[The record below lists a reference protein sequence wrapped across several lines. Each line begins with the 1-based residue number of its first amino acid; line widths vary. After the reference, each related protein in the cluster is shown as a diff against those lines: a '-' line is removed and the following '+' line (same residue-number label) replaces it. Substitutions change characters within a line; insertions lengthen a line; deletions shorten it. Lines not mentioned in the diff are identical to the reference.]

1 MRISRLSPDRVV
13 FALSLPVLIL
23 LHQESSSPGRV
34 GYQLRQM
41 GYCLDIRRPP
51 MGDPLP
57 DRLDNYAGV
66 VVFGGPMSANDNDHW
81 LLEELKLIERSIN
94 QNAPY
99 LGLCLGAQM
108 MCRVLGTK
116 VYKHPEQKCEIG
128 YYPITPTETGL
139 ILAKSLRVAWPTEVY
154 HWHREGF
161 DLPNGATALAIG
173 DIFPLQAFRYNMSA
187 FCLQFHPEV
196 TYAMMC
202 RWTVR
207 AYDRMQH
214 PGAREAR
221 DHLSGWFQHDH
232 AVAEWLK
239 PFLYHWLAQDQRK
252 EFGNAYPGNLK

>member
-1 MRISRLSPDRVV
+1 MSR
-13 FALSLPVLIL
+13 PVLIV
-23 LHQESSSPGRV
+23 LHQETSSPGRV

-41 GYCLDIRRPP
+41 GYRLDIRRPP
-51 MGDPLP
+51 LGDPLP
-57 DRLDNYAGV
+57 DRLDDHAGIA
-66 VVFGGPMSANDNDHW
+66 VFGGPMSANDNDAW
-81 LLEELKLIERSIN
+81 LLDELKLIERSLH

-116 VYKHPEQKCEIG
+116 VYKHPDEQCEIG
-128 YYPITPTETGL
+128 YYPIKPTKDGHA
-139 ILAKSLRVAWPTEVY
+139 LASRLGAAWPTEVY
-154 HWHREGF
+154 HWHREGC
-161 DLPNGATALAIG
+161 DLPKGAVALAEG
-173 DIFPLQAFRYNMSA
+173 DTFPLQAFQYNGSA
-187 FCLQFHPEV
+187 FGLQFHPEV

-221 DHLSGWFQHDH
+221 DHLSGWFQHDR

-239 PFLYHWLAQDQRK
+239 PFLHHWIAQDQRAEISPRDK
-252 EFGNAYPGNLK
+252 GK